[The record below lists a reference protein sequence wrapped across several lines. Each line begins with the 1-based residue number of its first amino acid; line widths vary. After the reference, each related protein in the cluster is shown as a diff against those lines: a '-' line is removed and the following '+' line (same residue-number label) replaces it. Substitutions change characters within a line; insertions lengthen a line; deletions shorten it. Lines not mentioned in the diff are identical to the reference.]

1 MRHNN
6 QSKEEYNDDKRTYAL
21 AYCVGILTCS
31 IGFYF
36 ASNGYL
42 SALIASVGILLW
54 GYDIPGKIAH
64 RANL

>member
-6 QSKEEYNDDKRTYAL
+6 QSKEGYNDYKRTYAL
-21 AYCVGILTCS
+21 AYCVGIVTCS

-42 SALIASVGILLW
+42 AGFVACVGVLLW
-54 GYDIPGKIAH
+54 SYDIPGKIARL
-64 RANL
+64 RA